1 MSENEHSRVD
11 RSTLV
16 ARLKSEPLWDL
27 AVIGGGATGLGI
39 AVDAALRGLKVVL
52 LEAQDF
58 AKGSSS
64 RATKLLHGG
73 VRYLAQGQLSLVREA
88 LQERAVVLENA
99 SALARPLSFV
109 VPGYRWWEPMVQG
122 LGLKAYERLAGRRS
136 LGPTRRLSRRELL
149 AALPQVRAEGL
160 KGGVRYWDAQFDD
173 AQLAVALAR
182 SASRLG
188 ALTLNHCR
196 VEGLLREGGSVTG
209 LRCVDTETGAA
220 CEVQARCVVNAAGVW
235 VDEVRQLASPAPEA
249 EARIRVSQGS
259 HVVVDREFWP
269 SDEGLLVPRTRDGRV
284 LFVVPWEGKVILGTT
299 DSPREDAPLEP
310 RPMPE
315 EIDFILAEAG
325 RYLARP
331 PTRADVRSAWA
342 GLRPLVLPMKA
353 RRAALAGAT
362 ARISREHAVWTEPSG
377 LVCVAGGKWTTYRAM
392 AADVIAH
399 CIAEDRIPPGRDWRV
414 DRSTLHLPLCRDDSL
429 MRSGLAGA
437 DRLLAPGLTEQ
448 RVRFA
453 VRHEFAR
460 KVEDVLARRSRLLF
474 LDARAAREA
483 APAVATLLQS
493 EGIGHPGL
501 EDFMATSEGYLP

>member
-27 AVIGGGATGLGI
+27 AVIGGGATGLGV

-52 LEAQDF
+52 LEADDF

-88 LQERAVVLENA
+88 LHERAVILANA
-99 SALARPLSFV
+99 PSLARPLSFV
-109 VPGYRWWEPMVQG
+109 MPAYRWWEPFTLG
-122 LGLKAYERLAGRRS
+122 LGLGAYESLAGRHS
-136 LGPTRRLSRRELL
+136 LGPTRRLSRKQML
-149 AALPQVRAEGL
+149 ATLPQVRAEGL

-173 AQLAVALAR
+173 AQLAVTLAR

-188 ALTLNHCR
+188 ALTLNHFR
-196 VEGLLREGGSVTG
+196 VEGFLQEGGRVTG
-209 LRCVDTETGAA
+209 VHGTDSESGAQ

-235 VDEVRQLASPAPEA
+235 VDDLRQLAAGPAGTPP
-249 EARIRVSQGS
+249 RLQVSQGS

-269 SDEGLLVPRTRDGRV
+269 SDEALLIPRTRDGRV
-284 LFVVPWEGKVILGTT
+284 LFAVPWQGKVILGTT
-299 DSPREDAPLEP
+299 EQAREDRPTEP
-310 RPMPE
+310 RPMAE
-315 EIDFILAEAG
+315 EIDFILSEVG
-325 RYLARP
+325 HYL
-331 PTRADVRSAWA
+331 TRAPARADIRSAWA
-342 GLRPLVLPMKA
+342 GLRPLVQPA
-353 RRAALAGAT
+353 ERAKGT

-392 AADVIAH
+392 ARDVLAH

-414 DRSTLHLPLCRDDSL
+414 ERSTEHLPLERDDTL
-429 MRSGLAGA
+429 LRGGIPGA
-437 DRLLAPGLTEQ
+437 DRMIAEGLSEQ

-474 LDARAAREA
+474 LDAHAAREA
-483 APAVATLLQS
+483 APAVADLLHA
-493 EGIGHPGL
+493 EGILQPGL
-501 EDFMATSEGYLP
+501 EDFMSTSEGYLP

>member
-1 MSENEHSRVD
+1 MSENDHSRVD
-11 RSTLV
+11 RATLV

-27 AVIGGGATGLGI
+27 AVIGGGATGLGV
-39 AVDAALRGLKVVL
+39 AVDAALRGLKVVV
-52 LEAQDF
+52 LEAEDF

-88 LQERAVVLENA
+88 LHERAVVLENA
-99 SALARPLSFV
+99 PSLSRPLPFV
-109 VPGYRWWEPMVQG
+109 VPAYRWWELFTLG
-122 LGLKAYERLAGRRS
+122 LGLKVYARLAGRRS
-136 LGPTRRLSRRELL
+136 LGPTRRLSRKQVL
-149 AALPQVRAEGL
+149 AALPQVQAERL

-188 ALTLNHCR
+188 ALTLNHFR
-196 VEGLLREGGSVTG
+196 VDGFLHEEGRVTG
-209 LRCVDTETGAA
+209 LRGTDTETGAE

-235 VDEVRQLASPAPEA
+235 VDGLRQLAAGDADGAP
-249 EARIRVSQGS
+249 RLQVSQGS
-259 HVVVDREFWP
+259 HLVVDRTFWP
-269 SDEGLLVPRTRDGRV
+269 SDEALLVPCTRDGRV
-284 LFVVPWEGKVILGTT
+284 LFVVPWEGQTLLGTT
-299 DSPREDAPLEP
+299 EQPRDDLPAEP
-310 RPMPE
+310 RPMAE

-325 RYLARP
+325 RYLAKA
-331 PTRADVRSAWA
+331 PTRTDVKSAWA
-342 GLRPLVLPMKA
+342 GLRPLVNPPRSK
-353 RRAALAGAT
+353 GGT

-392 AADVIAH
+392 ARDVLAH
-399 CIAEDRIPPGRDWRV
+399 CIGEDRIPPGRDWRV
-414 DRSTLHLPLCRDDSL
+414 DRSTEHLRLERDDSL
-429 MRSGLAGA
+429 LRGGIPGA

-474 LDARAAREA
+474 VDARAARAA
-483 APAVATLLQS
+483 APAVADLLYE
-493 EGIGHPGL
+493 EGIQQPGL
-501 EDFMATSEGYLP
+501 EDFLATCEGYLP